1 MKTLTKYLN
10 EKLVIN
16 KYYKNP
22 YTCNPASW
30 EELRK
35 IIEDRYD
42 KLGAGTKDMP
52 IDFND
57 VDVSNIDSFYNKDND
72 KGIFGK
78 TKFEY
83 IDISNWNVSNV
94 EDLSVMFQGCEQL
107 KSVGD
112 LSDWNV
118 SKVEDM
124 FAMFCD
130 CINLKSV
137 GDLSNLNVSNVK
149 SMNFMFYEC
158 KQLKSIGDL
167 SDWNVSNVKSM
178 NSMFFGCE
186 QLKSVGDLSNWSM
199 PKIKII
205 SRMFYGCTQLKS
217 VGDLS
222 NWDVSDIKD
231 KFDVFDNSGITNIPK
246 WYK

>member
-16 KYYKNP
+16 KDYKDL
-22 YTCNPASW
+22 YTCEPKTF

-35 IIEDRYD
+35 IIEDRY
-42 KLGAGTKDMP
+42 KKFGPGTKQKP

-57 VDVSNIDSFYNKDND
+57 VDVSNIDSFYDNNINI
-72 KGIFGK
+72 GIFDS

-94 EDLSVMFQGCEQL
+94 EDISAMFSNCEQL

-112 LSDWNV
+112 ISKWDV

-124 FAMFCD
+124 QGM
-130 CINLKSV
+130 
-137 GDLSNLNVSNVK
+137 LSS
-149 SMNFMFYEC
+149 C

-167 SDWNVSNVKSM
+167 SNWNVSKVENMSY
-178 NSMFFGCE
+178 MFYECR
-186 QLKSVGDLSNWSM
+186 QLKSVGDLSNWNVSNVRY
-199 PKIKII
+199 IYY
-205 SRMFYGCTQLKS
+205 MFAK
-217 VGDLS
+217 
-222 NWDVSDIKD
+222 
-231 KFDVFDNSGITNIPK
+231 SGITNIPK
-246 WYK
+246 WYKR